1 MSHTVRKGFDVAPND
16 GQTQKARE
24 DVQQGKKRRTGE
36 FVQLPGQPEEPAAQQ
51 GPNEAFRQYW
61 EPRDRHLMQLVADN
75 KYKHRDWDT
84 AAEKEMGQLYWAL
97 TRISMRSTEKQGTW
111 TRADGKPAEHF
122 KHSRT
127 FLLINRPEW
136 DKSKSM
142 PAVLLEQYAPNQMAV
157 LAEIQQS
164 PEYRH
169 YVTRIPFLA
178 AAAQVVGKLQ
188 SPKYY
193 REL

>member
-1 MSHTVRKGFDVAPND
+1 
-16 GQTQKARE
+16 
-24 DVQQGKKRRTGE
+24 
-36 FVQLPGQPEEPAAQQ
+36 
-51 GPNEAFRQYW
+51 
-61 EPRDRHLMQLVADN
+61 MQLVADFE
-75 KYKHRDWDT
+75 YKRRDWDT
-84 AAEKEMGQLYWAL
+84 ADEKELGTTFYELY
-97 TRISMRSTEKQGTW
+97 RVNMFSNSNQGTW

-127 FLLINRPEW
+127 FLLINKPDY
-136 DKSKSM
+136 DKSKSL
-142 PAVLLEQYAPNQMAV
+142 PAVLLEQYAPNQMAG

-164 PEYRH
+164 PEFRH